1 LCGQKKVTKE
11 KAALA
16 RRPSGLPC
24 AARDFGRLRN
34 SRERSKMAIAVGEM
48 LYCCGWGLRCS
59 PSARRHP
66 PKPLC
71 CSAAHKGF

>member
-48 LYCCGWGLRCS
+48 LYCCG
-59 PSARRHP
+59 
-66 PKPLC
+66 
-71 CSAAHKGF
+71 